1 MTKQD
6 PKKHRRSIRLRGYDY
21 SSPGAYFVT
30 ICTQEREC
38 VLDDPIVSGI
48 IQDVWNA
55 LPRWFPTVT
64 LDEFVI
70 MPNHVHFILWIQ
82 SPDAVAPQ
90 TGVGATLA
98 VAPDAIAPDAVA
110 PNVAAPDAVAPQT
123 GVGATLAVAPDAVAP
138 DAVAPDAVAPDAVAP
153 DAVAPDAVAP
163 NVAANEWVVP
173 KPQRVNLNPTLGDV
187 VGTLKS
193 LVFKV
198 YLDWVQTHDPTRQAS
213 FWQRNYY
220 EHIIRN
226 KQELDAIRDY
236 IRQNPDRWHADR
248 DNPDN
253 LYRLA
258 PPARASEYVLEAMRA
273 NRPRQGQD
281 QQQ

>member
-98 VAPDAIAPDAVA
+98 VAPDAVAPDAVI
-110 PNVAAPDAVAPQT
+110 PQT

-138 DAVAPDAVAPDAVAP
+138 
-153 DAVAPDAVAP
+153 
-163 NVAANEWVVP
+163 NVTANEWVIP

-187 VGTLKS
+187 VGTFKS

-198 YLDWVQTHDPTRQAS
+198 YLDWVRTHDPARQAG

-226 KQELDAIRDY
+226 ERELDAI
-236 IRQNPDRWHADR
+236 
-248 DNPDN
+248 
-253 LYRLA
+253 
-258 PPARASEYVLEAMRA
+258 
-273 NRPRQGQD
+273 QD
-281 QQQ
+281 